1 VPTFDPPPIPLART
15 VASIRVARYDTKLDA
30 GERYTD
36 LPNIRCVEIQSRE
49 GPEPGVALFRYVFD
63 QNTDAI
69 YPRRVEEVLALSK
82 AGPYVVRQDDR
93 IVVLKDDVDGGST
106 VLFDGFAQAPQAN
119 LHSTGESVIFQCQGV
134 AVREWD
140 TPIGGAYYR
149 DSDDPTDGA
158 DILTGLPT
166 RFNPDGK
173 PNCIPDGGNSG
184 TSPKDYP
191 AFFDVFCKK
200 STDVRTK
207 WYLSKAIRYLCSHGN
222 PDETYVKNP
231 AFTVLDDLFS
241 ARTPKE
247 GEFLDLNDSSTYD
260 EAEIVCQD
268 FDATGEPWPVAVT
281 KLIEPHGFG
290 LIFRLS
296 TNTDGEPTTKV
307 DLVRRDGGDAI
318 KPKSLLLQEPGDTL
332 APDKSNLGSL
342 TLSRDS
348 TAIVNRFIL
357 DSEPTRYEADFV
369 LAPAF
374 AIDAGDATAV
384 APFGIGAAS
393 FADPTL
399 LNSDKYRIF
408 VFDECGEGH
417 WNFLTATTATTV
429 ASLDAVL
436 GIPSTDPVTGTVT
449 RLYAHRRRPAIRDLV
464 TVDHEG
470 KTMEAM
476 LWVSTDYA
484 GTKPGV
490 WDGTGTWQRVV
501 STEWTLLKDRLGIRL
516 TMRNPDDWSIGKPT
530 DASMPFP
537 SGKVRVVKSL
547 ASADSTNP
555 RFHFRL
561 TCTIEGDQN
570 LSALASKRA
579 ASSTKFSITRR
590 HDARDRFR
598 KRVVTMKSHFNT
610 TNANLS
616 PIDDTEKA
624 KAHVEALRLSHEAA
638 RFAGSPV
645 VPRFTLAYRL
655 GDKLDR
661 VKGREISFETVIG
674 REQQEGARYPTV
686 VGITWSFDGQ
696 QQTTLHLEDRR
707 AEPPSRR
714 SR

>member
-1 VPTFDPPPIPLART
+1 
-15 VASIRVARYDTKLDA
+15 
-30 GERYTD
+30 
-36 LPNIRCVEIQSRE
+36 
-49 GPEPGVALFRYVFD
+49 VALFRYVFD

-184 TSPKDYP
+184 TAPKDYP
-191 AFFDVFCKK
+191 AFFDVNCKK

-207 WYLSKAIRYLCSHGN
+207 WFLSKAIRYLCSHGN

-260 EAEIVCQD
+260 EAKIVCQD

-318 KPKSLLLQEPGDTL
+318 KPKSLLLQEPGETL
-332 APDKSNLGSL
+332 EPDKTNLGSL

-348 TAIVNRFIL
+348 TEIVNRFLL
-357 DSEPTRYEADFV
+357 DSEPIRYEASFV
-369 LAPAF
+369 LAPGF
-374 AIDAGDATAV
+374 TIDAGDVSSIADYKSDSPNFAT
-384 APFGIGAAS
+384 G
-393 FADPTL
+393 T
-399 LNSDKYRIF
+399 NRDKYRRFI
-408 VFDECGEGH
+408 FDECGEGH
-417 WNFLTATTATTV
+417 WSFDGDYTSTLV
-429 ASLDAVL
+429 ASLDDVM
-436 GIPSTDPVTGTVT
+436 GRDSVDPVTRIWT
-449 RLYAHRRRPAIRDLV
+449 RMYVNRSRPAIRELV
-464 TVDHEG
+464 STDSSG
-470 KTMEAM
+470 KTLDAQ
-476 LWVSTDYA
+476 LWVSTDYT
-484 GTKPGV
+484 GDKPGV
-490 WDGTGTWQRVV
+490 WNGRGTWQQV
-501 STEWTLLKDRLGIRL
+501 SATTWELLKDRLGIRI
-516 TMRNPDDWSIGKPT
+516 TAVNPDDWKPYT
-530 DASMPFP
+530 KPAT
-537 SGKVRVVKSL
+537 GVGLNGGGNVRIVKSL
-547 ASADSTNP
+547 ASPDAMNP
-555 RFHFRL
+555 RFYFRL
-561 TCTIEGDQN
+561 TCTIEGDQG
-570 LSALASKRA
+570 LSALASRRA
-579 ASSTKFSITRR
+579 ASATKFSITRR

-598 KRVVTMKSHFNT
+598 KRVVTLKSHFNT
-610 TNANLS
+610 TNQAILS
-616 PIDDTEKA
+616 TDDTDKA
-624 KAHVEALRLSHEAA
+624 VAHVEALRLAHEAA
-638 RFAGSPV
+638 RFAGSPEI
-645 VPRFTLAYRL
+645 PRFTLAYRL
-655 GDKLDR
+655 GDKLNK

>member
-1 VPTFDPPPIPLART
+1 MPTFDPPPIPLART
-15 VASIRVARYDTKLDA
+15 VASIRVARYDTKLEA
-30 GERYTD
+30 GSRYTD

-63 QNTDAI
+63 QNADTI

-82 AGPYVVRQDDR
+82 AGPYIVRQDDR
-93 IVVLKDDVDGGST
+93 IVVLKDDIDGGST

-119 LHSTGESVIFQCQGV
+119 LHETGESVIFQCQGV

-140 TPIGGAYYR
+140 TPIEGAYYR
-149 DSDDPTDGA
+149 DANDLTDGA
-158 DILTGLPT
+158 DILTGLPV

-184 TSPKDYP
+184 TAPKDYP
-191 AFFDVFCKK
+191 AFFADKLNP
-200 STDVRTK
+200 DVRTS
-207 WYLSKAIRYLCSHGN
+207 WVLSKACRYLISHGN

-231 AFTVLDDLFS
+231 AFTILDDLFS
-241 ARTPKE
+241 ARTPKA
-247 GEFLDLNDSSTYD
+247 GEFLDLSDPSTYD
-260 EAEIVCQD
+260 EEEITCQD

-281 KLIEPHGFG
+281 KLIAPHGFNI
-290 LIFRLS
+290 IFRLS

-369 LAPAF
+369 LAPGF
-374 AIDAGDATAV
+374 TIDAGDVSSIADYKSDSPNFAT
-384 APFGIGAAS
+384 GS
-393 FADPTL
+393 
-399 LNSDKYRIF
+399 NRNKYRRFI
-408 VFDECGEGH
+408 FDELGEGH
-417 WNFLTATTATTV
+417 WDFTTAATVTTIP
-429 ASLDAVL
+429 SLDSVL
-436 GIPSTDPVTGTVT
+436 GATVVDPVTHSQTQ
-449 RLYAHRRRPAIRDLV
+449 LYVNRSRPAFRELV
-464 TVDHEG
+464 TTDAAG
-470 KTMEAM
+470 KALDAQ
-476 LWVSTDYA
+476 LWISTDYA

-490 WDGTGTWQRVV
+490 WDGTGTWQKVA
-501 STEWTLLKDRLGIRL
+501 STTWELLKDRLGIRI
-516 TMRNPDDWSIGKPT
+516 TAVNPDMWQPYTKPAT
-530 DASMPFP
+530 GVALNN
-537 SGKVRVVKSL
+537 GGNVRIVKSL
-547 ASADSTNP
+547 ASPDAMNP
-555 RFHFRL
+555 KFYLRL
-561 TCTIEGDQN
+561 TCAIEGDQD
-570 LSALASKRA
+570 LTALASKRA
-579 ASSTKFSITRR
+579 ASSTRFSITRR

-598 KRVVTMKSHFNT
+598 KRVVTTKSHFNT
-610 TNANLS
+610 TNQAIT
-616 PIDDTEKA
+616 PIDDTDKA
-624 KAHVEALRLSHEAA
+624 VAHVEALRLAHEAA
-638 RFAGSPV
+638 RFAGSPEI
-645 VPRFTLAYRL
+645 PRFTLAYRL

-661 VKGREISFETVIG
+661 VKGREISFETIIG